1 MNKFS
6 KIAAVIFAMTFLA
19 SIGSFQT
26 AIDAQEVPGATQ
38 QKPIVFTNATLHPV
52 DSKKIDQGMLLIKDG
67 KIAAIGSQV
76 EVPKGAKTIDLKG
89 KHVYPG
95 LFEAHTQMGLTEL
108 SAVRATNDYR
118 ESGSINPNVKA
129 LVSVYPD
136 NMIIPVTR
144 SNGVLFALTAPTGGL
159 ISGKSAVI
167 QLDGWTYEDMSIKAE
182 ATLQVDW
189 PSQNLSPRR
198 RASMST
204 ADAQKAVAKQAEL
217 LAKLTDFFESTRNY
231 RDARNA
237 PNSTQKYDA
246 RLESMIDVVDGKTP
260 MMVKANR
267 ADAIQS
273 AVNFSLQEDVKLI
286 ILGGYDAAECANILK
301 KYNVPVVI
309 GAVHRVPQ
317 RRSDEYDRAYTL
329 AARLHEA
336 GVQFCISG
344 TERSKTWNAR
354 NLAYHAATAAAFG
367 LPVEEAIRSITLS
380 PAEIFGVDDQ
390 IGSLTIGKDASLI
403 VTDGNPLEVRTHVLR
418 AYLQGREVD
427 LSNRQSKLHKKYQQ
441 RYKQLTEE
449 TQEKEEKEE

>member
-1 MNKFS
+1 MSATTFS
-6 KIAAVIFAMTFLA
+6 IKVN
-19 SIGSFQT
+19 
-26 AIDAQEVPGATQ
+26 AQEIPGPAQ
-38 QKPIVFTNATLHPV
+38 QQPIVLKNATLHPV
-52 DSKKIDQGMLLIKDG
+52 DQEKIDNGMLLIEDG
-67 KIAAIGSQV
+67 KIAAIGKQV
-76 EVPKGAKTIDLKG
+76 EVPERAKTIDLEG

-118 ESGSINPNVKA
+118 EAGSINPNVKA

-167 QLDGWTYEDMSIKAE
+167 QLDGWTYEDMSVKAE
-182 ATLQVDW
+182 AALHVDW

-198 RASMST
+198 RASMSA
-204 ADAQKAVAKQAEL
+204 ADVQKAIKRQSEM
-217 LAKLTDFFESTRNY
+217 LAKLTDFFESARNY

-237 PNSTQKYDA
+237 PNSTQNYDA

-260 MMVKANR
+260 MMVKAN
-267 ADAIQS
+267 DAAEIQS
-273 AVNFSLQEDVKLI
+273 AVNFSLQENVKLI
-286 ILGGYDAAECANILK
+286 ILGGYDASECASLLK
-301 KYNVPVVI
+301 KYDVAVVI

-329 AARLHEA
+329 ASRLHKA
-336 GVQFCISG
+336 GVKFCISG

-367 LPVEEAIRSITLS
+367 LPIDEAIRSITLS
-380 PAEIFGVDDQ
+380 PAEILGVDDR
-390 IGSLTIGKDASLI
+390 IGSLTVGKDASLI

-418 AYLQGREVD
+418 AFLQGREVD
-427 LSNRQSKLHKKYQQ
+427 LSNRQLRLYKKYQQ
-441 RYKQLTEE
+441 RYEQLDA
-449 TQEKEEKEE
+449 EKGE